1 MEVYEILS
9 DDEEHQRDQS
19 TVEYQKLI
27 TLLNFEREKR
37 DNWLISTRTS
47 LLNGS
52 VLKSAPKFPQ
62 DQRTTYTVQEFY
74 AGGIPLEIHIH
85 IMDKKTLPPPLPP
98 SPSPPP
104 KILYKS
110 KKNLDRML
118 MKKHRAFGDVI
129 STKIS
134 YQSKETNSRFLPT
147 RAFANVMNF
156 LEIPQRKLCYS
167 MCCQWTIKFKKMY
180 DTNYPLNGLMAGP
193 TNYLNNK
200 EVLFSKQCYGRKG
213 PSIEELSE
221 MYKNEKRS
229 LHLF

>member
-62 DQRTTYTVQEFY
+62 DQRITYTVQEFY

-85 IMDKKTLPPPLPP
+85 IMDKKTLPPPPPP
-98 SPSPPP
+98 SPPPP

-118 MKKHRAFGDVI
+118 MKKRRAFGDVI
-129 STKIS
+129 STKVS
-134 YQSKETNSRFLPT
+134 YPSKETNLRFLPT
-147 RAFANVMNF
+147 RAFANVTNF
-156 LEIPQRKLCYS
+156 QEIPQRKLCYS
-167 MCCQWTIKFKKMY
+167 VCCQWTIKFKKMY
-180 DTNYPLNGLMAGP
+180 DTNYPMAGP
-193 TNYLNNK
+193 TSYLNNK
-200 EVLFSKQCYGRKG
+200 EVQFSKQCYGRK
-213 PSIEELSE
+213 
-221 MYKNEKRS
+221 
-229 LHLF
+229 